1 MGLIWFW
8 VPTKYP
14 KPSFKVLEN
23 HGRPLAVT
31 PNPWMNTLKV
41 KGNIHIMGLQWF
53 WVAVNYPEP
62 SFRVLENQVRPLA
75 VTPNPWVNAVPRLQ
89 RTWFRVAL
97 FEPQPELRVPT
108 SHLRLA
114 AGPGFK
120 PSLLQL
126 LTCQSLHLQAAAAP
140 LFLLKQLDM
149 TYLKPS

>member
-108 SHLRLA
+108 SHLTCSRSRVQTQPSATFDLSVSA
-114 AGPGFK
+114 PAGGSCSPVPIETIGHDL
-120 PSLLQL
+120 P
-126 LTCQSLHLQAAAAP
+126 
-140 LFLLKQLDM
+140 
-149 TYLKPS
+149 